1 MLSVVGSETGP
12 VSMTALQPSKSVALQ
27 ALDHPNSEPVS
38 IRQVLIRLWTYRR
51 LLAGSTLVAGIIA
64 AAVSL
69 ALPNQYTARATILPD
84 AQTSVSATGLSQL
97 AASFG
102 FAVGRAGNGLT
113 DLYPTML
120 TSERILAPVL
130 YQRLPTRTG
139 DLESLVHFWGLDK
152 MDSARA
158 YDRALRRFHEKTL
171 TVAADR
177 RTLVVSLDIKLRDP
191 LLAANV
197 ANAIVAQM
205 DSFVRQFQRGLAS
218 DRVRWIETRL
228 TQVLA
233 DLERSET
240 TLKDFRVR
248 NRLIAGSPPLQL
260 QEQQFAREVETNSAV
275 YVELRRQ
282 LEIAKIDE
290 VKDIPA
296 VQVLDYARPPV
307 RKSYPPRMA
316 IVLGIMIFTC
326 LAVSAV
332 VITRQSDPAATYR
345 AALHVLRMVRADLA
359 SDFRRFTTR
368 GRT

>member
-1 MLSVVGSETGP
+1 MAARHRRFLTPPKASRKEKGARRHHASIGRAPYIDSPSIEPRDDACRNPSDDGQLGQGSILGSGDLLSVVGSETGP

-240 TLKDFRVR
+240 TLKDFPRAEPL
-248 NRLIAGSPPLQL
+248 NRRLTT
-260 QEQQFAREVETNSAV
+260 V
-275 YVELRRQ
+275 
-282 LEIAKIDE
+282 
-290 VKDIPA
+290 
-296 VQVLDYARPPV
+296 
-307 RKSYPPRMA
+307 
-316 IVLGIMIFTC
+316 
-326 LAVSAV
+326 
-332 VITRQSDPAATYR
+332 ATTR
-345 AALHVLRMVRADLA
+345 AAICTGSRDELGRLCRAQAPAGNRED
-359 SDFRRFTTR
+359 
-368 GRT
+368 